1 MHESRPVRWIAEAE
15 ARRVCE
21 RALLQRAPSEP
32 HVPIVEATSRR
43 GWVRR
48 TLITFA
54 GASGLVAVI
63 RLAPNRWWNGI

>member
-15 ARRVCE
+15 ARRVCDH
-21 RALLQRAPSEP
+21 ALQQRAPSEP
-32 HVPIVEATSRR
+32 HVPIVEANSGR

-48 TLITFA
+48 IRIMFA
-54 GASGLVAVI
+54 GASGLAVAM